1 MKIIDVNS
9 DHVGVTASSLCM
21 LHCFFTPLL
30 FLSQATTVTLNQNIP
45 FLWQSLNFLFLLI
58 SLLAIYHTVKNSSR
72 LSVKVLLVS
81 SWLILTSLIIN
92 EFFEI
97 SSIPELYTYAS
108 STSLAGLHVYN
119 LKYCRCDDEKCCKD

>member
-30 FLSQATTVTLNQNIP
+30 FLSQATTVSLNQNIP

-119 LKYCRCDDEKCCKD
+119 LKYCRCDDDNCCKD

>member
-9 DHVGVTASSLCM
+9 DHIGVTASSLCM

-30 FLSQATTVTLNQNIP
+30 FLSQATTVSLNQNIP

>member
-21 LHCFFTPLL
+21 LHCLFTPLL
-30 FLSQATTVTLNQNIP
+30 FLSQATSVTLTQNIP

-58 SLLAIYHTVKNSSR
+58 SLLAIYHTVKNSTS

-108 STSLAGLHVYN
+108 ATSLAGLHVYN
-119 LKYCRCDDEKCCKD
+119 LKHCRCDDEKCCKD

>member
-30 FLSQATTVTLNQNIP
+30 FLSQATTVSLNQNIP

-58 SLLAIYHTVKNSSR
+58 SFLAVYHTVKNSSR

>member
-9 DHVGVTASSLCM
+9 DHVGITASSFCM

-30 FLSQATTVTLNQNIP
+30 FLSQATSVTLTNKIP

-58 SLLAIYHTVKNSSR
+58 SLLAIYHTVKNSTR

-81 SWLILTSLIIN
+81 SWLILTILILN

-97 SSIPELYTYAS
+97 SSIPELYTYVSA
-108 STSLAGLHVYN
+108 TSLAGLHVYN
-119 LKYCRCDDEKCCKD
+119 LKHCRCNDEKCCKD

>member
-119 LKYCRCDDEKCCKD
+119 LKYCRCDDDNCCKD

>member
-30 FLSQATTVTLNQNIP
+30 FLSQATTVSLNQNIP
-45 FLWQSLNFLFLLI
+45 FVWQSLNFLFLLI

>member
-30 FLSQATTVTLNQNIP
+30 FLSQATTVSLNQNIP

>member
-1 MKIIDVNS
+1 MRIIDVNS
-9 DHVGVTASSLCM
+9 DHIGVTASSLCM

-30 FLSQATTVTLNQNIP
+30 FLSQATTVSLNQNIP

>member
-9 DHVGVTASSLCM
+9 DHIGVTASSLCM

-30 FLSQATTVTLNQNIP
+30 FLSQATTLTLTQKIP